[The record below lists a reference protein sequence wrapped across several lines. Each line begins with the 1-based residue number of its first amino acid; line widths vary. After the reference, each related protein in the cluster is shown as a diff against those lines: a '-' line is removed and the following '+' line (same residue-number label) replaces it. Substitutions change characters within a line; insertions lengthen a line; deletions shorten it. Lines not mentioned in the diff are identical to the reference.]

1 MKDLRESLSEKFDTV
16 NEKLDLDDEMKLWR
30 KRSEDE
36 FGSELGKMTDCIRDY
51 EVPYKD
57 EYGITNY
64 PSEMFQSLY
73 ALDGNRQQVA
83 IKALRYLFQHDL
95 VCPDTDYNFCVQ
107 DDNLTALAEIAN
119 NIARM
124 GKLSDTAIATIC
136 R

>member
-16 NEKLDLDDEMKLWR
+16 NEKLDLDDEIKLWR
-30 KRSEDE
+30 KRSTDE
-36 FGSELGKMTDCIRDY
+36 FGMELVKLTECIRDY
-51 EVPYKD
+51 EVPYKH

-64 PSEMFQSLY
+64 PSEMFQSSY
-73 ALDGNRQQVA
+73 ALDGNRQQIA
-83 IKALRYLFQHDL
+83 IKALRYLYQHDL
-95 VCPDTDYNFCVQ
+95 VCPDTDYKFHVE
-107 DDNLTALAEIAN
+107 DDNLAALADIAN